1 MRYLESKFVLCQE
14 QKSYRTGIIVKVAKG
29 FALVQ
34 FDQMNNPTAGLS
46 MPMELICLE
55 ELAHAVT
62 DFGRVWGFFDSRAKL
77 EGYLDWLNGPRDT
90 SSVVALV
97 PTTH

>member
-14 QKSYRTGIIVKVAKG
+14 SESYRTGQVVKVAKG
-29 FALVQ
+29 FALVA

-55 ELAHAVT
+55 ELAHAAT
-62 DFGRVWGFFDSRAKL
+62 DFGRVWGFFDSREMLSA
-77 EGYLDWLNGPRDT
+77 YLDWLNAPRDKQ
-90 SSVVALV
+90 VVKLV
-97 PTTH
+97 PTQH